1 MKESNVIKSIAYI
14 LLFILPILILAGIGY
29 GFVLSEDEEIL
40 KIDNVY
46 ELRTLKQ
53 LYISDLYESKVNI
66 HDILYYE
73 DDEVLDEQNIYA
85 FYQDESELI
94 DFVVI
99 NSATNTVYTNIDM
112 ENEAYRTIDKENLIN
127 TFQNE
132 NEKYVIFQKNN
143 VITNIP
149 IMQKSTYELKYFYDE
164 IVATFEQ
171 ENEEADITI
180 YSKVREDKPLN
191 YQIIAGSIELFKKLG
206 RAPIIVTPILFVI
219 FVITL
224 IYVIISAGHKKGEEG
239 IYQSGIDKIPYD
251 IFTIFLGLIVT
262 VLIALGIT
270 IVDNG
275 LERSSTSNVTSFSMT
290 TVWSIVMIAVAYTN
304 VILWFVSSVRRIK
317 LKTIISNNVIIICVK
332 KIWKIAI
339 FCIRKIWQ
347 LIIRC
352 LRKINRTIK
361 KICANIKE
369 CIKNIWY
376 NFSLNFRILA
386 ILFGF
391 AIITDFLFFAGLRNI
406 IFILVLLAFWFV
418 MIYYIVKKV
427 ANFKLIKKSLKAI
440 YDGDNNIE
448 LEKEKFTGD
457 LKDMSHYIK
466 DISSGFSNAIEQGI
480 KSERMKAELIT
491 NVSHDIKTPLTSII
505 NYVDLLKKEDI
516 QNEKAKEYIG
526 ILDSKSQRLK
536 RLIEDLVEASKAS
549 SGNLVLNITKIDL
562 EELLNQSI
570 GEFGEKFDEKG
581 LEILFDVKKEKSGK
595 IDRIDS
601 NVSPE
606 NIDKLGKIANIHKNN
621 NIHIKADSRYM
632 YRIIENLFSN
642 IYKYALEN
650 SRVYIDLVTKDGEA
664 LVIIKNISSEK
675 LNISE
680 EELMQRFVRG
690 DKSRTTEGSGLGL
703 SITESLTNLQKGKF
717 EINID
722 GDLFKTTLK
731 FPLA

>member
-112 ENEAYRTIDKENLIN
+112 ENEAYRTIDKENLIS

-132 NEKYVIFQKNN
+132 NEKYVIFQENK

-290 TVWSIVMIAVAYTN
+290 IVWSIVMIAVAYTN

-675 LNISE
+675 LNVSE

>member
-650 SRVYIDLVTKDGEA
+650 SRVYIDLVAKDGEA

-675 LNISE
+675 LNVSE

>member
-85 FYQDESELI
+85 FYQDENELI

-112 ENEAYRTIDKENLIN
+112 ENEAYSTIDKENLIS

-132 NEKYVIFQKNN
+132 NEKYVIFQENK

-191 YQIIAGSIELFKKLG
+191 YQMIAGSIELFKKLG

-290 TVWSIVMIAVAYTN
+290 IVWSIVMIAVAYAN

-317 LKTIISNNVIIICVK
+317 LKTIISNNVIIICIK
-332 KIWKIAI
+332 KIWKFTI

-347 LIIRC
+347 FIIHC

-391 AIITDFLFFAGLRNI
+391 AIITDFLFFAGLRNN
-406 IFILVLLAFWFV
+406 IFILVLLVFWFV